1 MKEYTIKLQEE
12 KIYKSSDGEN
22 ASEIEM
28 LLQIWQDLNRMS
40 QTTFLQQEDTIIKKV
55 LEQILEKEYDSNIPV
70 PDYYTYHERN
80 KTD

>member
-1 MKEYTIKLQEE
+1 MKENSIKLQEQ
-12 KIYKSSDGEN
+12 KIYKSSDGEDAN
-22 ASEIEM
+22 EIDM
-28 LLQIWQDLNRMS
+28 LLQVWQDLNRMS

>member
-12 KIYKSSDGEN
+12 KIYKSSDGEDAN
-22 ASEIEM
+22 EIDM
-28 LLQIWQDLNRMS
+28 LLQVWQDLNRMS

>member
-1 MKEYTIKLQEE
+1 MKEYTKKLKEE
-12 KIYKSSDGEN
+12 KIYKSSDGEDAN
-22 ASEIEM
+22 EIDM
-28 LLQIWQDLNRMS
+28 LLQVWQDLNRMS